1 MCLGASRKL
10 EEDAHQS
17 GYQHARA
24 EYEAVLQKRA
34 SAVAFLE
41 SKLQQ
46 AEDTKKELEAH
57 YQRECEA
64 LCQRIR
70 ELVRFSPNPKP

>member
-1 MCLGASRKL
+1 M
-10 EEDAHQS
+10 
-17 GYQHARA
+17 
-24 EYEAVLQKRA
+24 
-34 SAVAFLE
+34 AFLE

-57 YQRECEA
+57 YQRECEN

-70 ELVRFSPNPKP
+70 ELVRISTWWSNTLQCLAIEQYLAGRAMPCITLQYLEVEQ